1 MVLACGFFGAWE
13 CCMLWHV
20 FACVFLIPCLYVFS
34 FRVYMLHVFLISCRF
49 VWTCWFAKISKVFGA
64 FFHFCMVDV
73 IGCYIW
79 KAQGL
84 LFVSATVSF
93 AYAVTQLNHN
103 LILHGRTLLK
113 SCDMCD
119 YFLQTLCKQAFYK
132 LERNLVCLYMPNMR
146 V

>member
-1 MVLACGFFGAWE
+1 MWFFWR
-13 CCMLWHV
+13 M
-20 FACVFLIPCLYVFS
+20 
-34 FRVYMLHVFLISCRF
+34 RMLHVVACLCVCFFNSMPLRFFISSLHVACFFDFMSICVNVLIC
-49 VWTCWFAKISKVFGA
+49 KISKVFGA